1 MIFYSSSECN
11 SDVECQQKKKKKKH
25 ARIVVSNQNK
35 DPLSCHSGKEEV
47 GGVEK
52 QKTEKVSWLQNIFE
66 RIKNGVPWHAT
77 QIKVRENEIIIQK
90 YKTKFLRR
98 GQRTCGRKHRPSCN

>member
-1 MIFYSSSECN
+1 MWNVS
-11 SDVECQQKKKKKKH
+11 KKKKKRKH
-25 ARIVVSNQNK
+25 ARLVVSNQNK

-66 RIKNGVPWHAT
+66 RVKKWCPLA
-77 QIKVRENEIIIQK
+77 
-90 YKTKFLRR
+90 
-98 GQRTCGRKHRPSCN
+98 CNSDQSEGK